1 LPLIVVQR
9 GNIGQAEAAKCLMIS
24 GNGAVECDNPQSD
37 DEHRDVET
45 HRRHHFLAVALQ
57 VKTAWR
63 LWTHRRSQI
72 LQVPFTVHAGRLVSD
87 PHFYYLFGFFDRKT
101 MTFRDPLF
109 LVPSIVVHQHAMP
122 RLVGGRWRFTFQASL
137 KPGARDY
144 FSRYRV
150 SRDEVGKVLLGIL
163 DQLEGQPTART
174 SAAASVG
181 KLANVLWVR
190 PHSRRRLKPK
200 AA

>member
-1 LPLIVVQR
+1 ML
-9 GNIGQAEAAKCLMIS
+9 S

-72 LQVPFTVHAGRLVSD
+72 LQVPFTVHAGQLVSD
-87 PHFYYLFGFFDRKT
+87 PHFYYLFGLFDRKIQ
-101 MTFRDPLF
+101 TFRDPLF
-109 LVPSIVVHQHAMP
+109 LVPSIVVHRHAMP
-122 RLVGGRWRFTFQASL
+122 RLVDGRRRFTFQASL
-137 KPGARDY
+137 KPGARAY
-144 FSRYRV
+144 FSRCSV
-150 SRDEVGKVLLGIL
+150 SRDEVVKVLLAIIAE
-163 DQLEGQPTART
+163 LERIPTARG
-174 SAAASVG
+174 SAAGDVEAT
-181 KLANVLWVR
+181 ANVLWVR
-190 PHSRRRLKPK
+190 RQSRRQVRRK

>member
-1 LPLIVVQR
+1 
-9 GNIGQAEAAKCLMIS
+9 MIS

-57 VKTAWR
+57 VKTTWR
-63 LWTHRRSQI
+63 FWTHRRSQI
-72 LQVPFTVHAGRLVSD
+72 VQIPFTVHAGRLVSD

-109 LVPSIVVHQHAMP
+109 LVPSVVVHKHAMP

-163 DQLEGQPTART
+163 DQLEGRATARKL
-174 SAAASVG
+174 SSEGVE

-190 PHSRRRLKPK
+190 PTRGRELKPK

>member
-1 LPLIVVQR
+1 LPLSVVQR
-9 GNIGQAEAAKCLMIS
+9 GNIGQTEAAKYLMLS

-72 LQVPFTVHAGRLVSD
+72 LQIPFTVHAGQLVSD
-87 PHFYYLFGFFDRKT
+87 SHFYYLFAFFDRKT

-109 LVPSIVVHQHAMP
+109 LVPSIVVHKHAMP

-137 KPGARDY
+137 KAGARDY

-150 SRDEVGKVLLGIL
+150 SRDEVGKVLLEIL
-163 DQLEGQPTART
+163 DQLERNPTARR
-174 SAAASVG
+174 SAAASVEAT
-181 KLANVLWVR
+181 ANVLWVR
-190 PHSRRRLKPK
+190 RQSRRQVKRK